1 MGQTETTLAKFVLN
15 FPTEDIP
22 ADVMHLAKR
31 CLMNYSGVALL
42 ATLDPAIDILL
53 DVLRAE
59 GCAPAATVIGK
70 GFKTS
75 VQNAALAN
83 GFLGHFED
91 YDDTHTTVIHPS
103 APILPGALALSE
115 HAQGLLARLGDAQA
129 HQTSISAGFR
139 PACRAPSCSS
149 CKEASTI
156 SSVSS

>member
-1 MGQTETTLAKFVLN
+1 MGQTETALAKFVLD
-15 FPTEDIP
+15 FPTQEVP

-42 ATLDPAIDILL
+42 ANLDPAIDILL

-103 APILPGALALSE
+103 ALPRTAASQSPTRG
-115 HAQGLLARLGDAQA
+115 
-129 HQTSISAGFR
+129 
-139 PACRAPSCSS
+139 CSS
-149 CKEASTI
+149 ECWDTYP
-156 SSVSS
+156 